1 MGRDE
6 RHGTKITKYTRV
18 YFPSL
23 PSHPLFYANPNSR
36 PGVVSSLSS
45 LHVLKQRGDRGTVNR
60 QSISI
65 GCFYAFGYTFKSLT
79 PQFPASTARVHTERE
94 RSDAVISAYLHESL
108 AATVCVCIPFILET
122 ENQKGRTKFVE
133 SLITLKRKVE
143 IIVAKG
149 ENRRLCFLPNSKRVF
164 KV

>member
-45 LHVLKQRGDRGTVNR
+45 PRFEATRRSWNGEQTEHFNCSLVAFMRLVILSKVSPPNLTRYNSRICNSRRRRRVCTPKERGLMPL
-60 QSISI
+60 S
-65 GCFYAFGYTFKSLT
+65 
-79 PQFPASTARVHTERE
+79 PHTCTN
-94 RSDAVISAYLHESL
+94 L
-108 AATVCVCIPFILET
+108 
-122 ENQKGRTKFVE
+122 
-133 SLITLKRKVE
+133 
-143 IIVAKG
+143 
-149 ENRRLCFLPNSKRVF
+149 
-164 KV
+164 